1 MVAFCALAAIVTKVG
16 FWLIAIIIAGR
27 GRGEWRSGDH
37 DLGTLN
43 FGKAVLMRLVD
54 VQFCCGEGE
63 SRRSAGV
70 CLCSVGV
77 LEKQKQT
84 PEQTPS

>member
-1 MVAFCALAAIVTKVG
+1 LGRLWPMFRFVAE
-16 FWLIAIIIAGR
+16 R
-27 GRGEWRSGDH
+27 
-37 DLGTLN
+37 
-43 FGKAVLMRLVD
+43 
-54 VQFCCGEGE
+54 GE

-70 CLCSVGV
+70 CFYSVGV